1 MSVCVQKYGGTSLA
15 DPRRIRCCAERAAE
29 AARNGD
35 AVVVVVSA
43 MGDTTD
49 RLIDLASKITDHP
62 NRREMDLLL
71 TTGEQT
77 SAALMT
83 MAIQSL
89 GVEAISFT
97 GHHLGII
104 TEPAHCRARIRSIDR
119 QRLIEQLEFG
129 RIVVAAGFQ
138 GVTEEGQITT
148 LGRGGSD
155 VTAVALAAALG
166 VNDKRGRCEI
176 YTDVDG
182 VFTAD
187 PRIVAGARKLDAISY
202 EEMLELSSL
211 GAGVLHCRAAM
222 FAQKYGVPLHVRHSE
237 KPQEGTRIV
246 KATTDMESAAVVGCA
261 LTRDLGKIS
270 VRGLLN
276 RAENPDPGTPG
287 APSAQAVIFRHIAD
301 AGVLVDDIMQ
311 IETGPR
317 ADLSFTAMRD
327 DLEELKAAVQRGLDE
342 LGEGEMTLQL
352 GLAKVSVVGVGM
364 RTHTGVASTMFSA
377 LATAGVG
384 ILNIT
389 TSEIKISCIVAN
401 AEGETALKAL
411 HEAFGLGN
419 VLHEIASSAA
429 SSHASIP
436 GHPVYPGDPGYP
448 EVEIKPI
455 ASVKSGMNT
464 GSY

>member
-1 MSVCVQKYGGTSLA
+1 MSVCIQKYGGTSLA
-15 DPRRIRCCAERAAE
+15 NPRRIRCCAKRAAE
-29 AARNGD
+29 AAQNGE

-49 RLIDLASKITDHP
+49 RLIELAANITDHP
-62 NRREMDLLL
+62 SRREMDLLL
-71 TTGEQT
+71 TTGEQI

-89 GVEAISFT
+89 GIDAISFT
-97 GHHLGII
+97 GHQLGII

-166 VNDKRGRCEI
+166 VSDKQGRCEI

-187 PRIVAGARKLDAISY
+187 PRIVAQARKLDAISY

-211 GAGVLHCRAAM
+211 GAGVLHSRAAM
-222 FAQKYGVPLHVRHSE
+222 FAQRYGVPLHVRHSE

-276 RAENPDPGTPG
+276 RAETPG
-287 APSAQAVIFRHIAD
+287 AQAVIFRHIAA

-317 ADLSFTAMRD
+317 ADLSFTALRD

-377 LATAGVG
+377 LARAGIS

-401 AEGETALKAL
+401 SEGETALNAL

-419 VLHEIASSAA
+419 VPGRIASGVSSSVAA
-429 SSHASIP
+429 LP
-436 GHPVYPGDPGYP
+436 GHPGHPGGPG
-448 EVEIKPI
+448 VEIKPI
-455 ASVKSGMNT
+455 ASVDTGKITSG
-464 GSY
+464 Y